1 MDQNDKISNDK
12 ITRLESE
19 IKVLKNEVQAVL
31 LDLRESY
38 LNMENPFNRVADPA
52 TIQPIVI
59 TERTSPSRPQPE
71 QAEPEFHKPEPAT
84 SEARPHQ
91 ETPEQ
96 TIPESGLTHKDTQP
110 VSTRNPGLGSQAV
123 SLNEIPTRATAKLDI
138 LTVAALVSW
147 AGESTRKLGREKT
160 ALVLDISQAM
170 GYLSEDMRL
179 IVAKIVELA
188 PEQPNETS
196 ANTKSFLESLMKLN
210 RLVGQ
215 DSLDEIALQILSTE
229 SGDTQRG

>member
-1 MDQNDKISNDK
+1 MDQNEKPSNDRIAK
-12 ITRLESE
+12 LENE

-38 LNMENPFNRVADPA
+38 LNMENPFNSVANPA
-52 TIQPIVI
+52 TVQPIVI
-59 TERTSPSRPQPE
+59 TERTSASHPQPE
-71 QAEPEFHKPEPAT
+71 PSPADSRKPEPEA
-84 SEARPHQ
+84 SEVRPVQ
-91 ETPEQ
+91 ETPAHPSRGSEQ
-96 TIPESGLTHKDTQP
+96 PPRNTQP
-110 VSTRNPGLGSQAV
+110 VSSRNPGLESTAT
-123 SLNEIPTRATAKLDI
+123 SLSEMPSGENARLDI

-147 AGESTRKLGREKT
+147 AGESTRKLGRERT

-170 GYLSEDMRL
+170 GYLSEDTKI

-188 PEQPNETS
+188 PEPASETS

-215 DSLDEIALQILSTE
+215 DMPDEVALQILSME